1 MATVS
6 FSAAPADP
14 TQLGS
19 TDATGGDPA
28 SPQVDL
34 PVAEATQPTT
44 QDRPGRQPV
53 ELSETQI
60 AFARAAAGHDAEA
73 AGRVGEY
80 LGATAEDDV
89 AVSAA
94 FASAD
99 RGYRGWYWSVTLAVI
114 DPAQPTVSEVV
125 LLPGEEALLAPAWV
139 PWDQRIRAGDVAAG
153 DLLPTPADDVRL
165 VPSYVDSAD
174 PALAELAY
182 EFGFGR
188 TRVLSREGRDEA
200 AQRWH
205 DNFGPDSPIA
215 VAAQAHCVTCGFYLP
230 LAGLLGQALGACG
243 NEFSPADGRV
253 VDADFGCGA
262 HSDTVIDAPL
272 ISASTETVIDELT
285 LEVHDR
291 PAPAG
296 AEWDAQVQDAVTED
310 GMVEALTDVAEGNA
324 AAVEL
329 ADLDLADLDRA
340 NGDSVEADGGRD
352 IASSD
357 DVTGSEDLAST
368 DDTANTVEAA
378 GAELDIEQTVSNIDA
393 AIDAAA
399 DAAMVADAAVD
410 ADVIDAY
417 AIAPAGTDA
426 DAVPDAAVDPAD
438 VLAAADAH
446 TSGDPASTDA
456 AN

>member
-6 FSAAPADP
+6 FPAAAADP
-14 TQLGS
+14 TQFGP
-19 TDATGGDPA
+19 TDAHGGDPA
-28 SPQVDL
+28 LPPVD
-34 PVAEATQPTT
+34 QPAARTGRQAG
-44 QDRPGRQPV
+44 QDRPERQPI
-53 ELSETQI
+53 ELSEALI
-60 AFARAAAGHDAEA
+60 AVARAAAGLDAETA
-73 AGRVGEY
+73 ERVGEY

-125 LLPGEEALLAPAWV
+125 LLPGDEALLAPAWV
-139 PWDQRIRAGDVAAG
+139 PWDQRIRPGDVGAG
-153 DLLPTPADDVRL
+153 DLLPTPADDIRL

-188 TRVLSREGRDEA
+188 SRVLSREGRDEA

-205 DNFGPDSPIA
+205 DSYGPDSPIA
-215 VAAQAHCVTCGFYLP
+215 VGAQAHCVTCGFYLP

-253 VDADFGCGA
+253 VDAEFGCGA

-285 LEVHDR
+285 LEVHYR

-296 AEWDAQVQDAVTED
+296 AEWDSQVQDAATED
-310 GMVEALTDVAEGNA
+310 VMVESLTDAAEISTGVIDLADIDALESSAAIGNTDEVTNPGPVVESAGDDVDAVIVARADADAFA
-324 AAVEL
+324 AAVEQI
-329 ADLDLADLDRA
+329 ADAAAPAALTEVIVVDSI
-340 NGDSVEADGGRD
+340 GDAVVGSDIAVEA
-352 IASSD
+352 AAAVEPATPEPVPD
-357 DVTGSEDLAST
+357 DSAF
-368 DDTANTVEAA
+368 DDTA
-378 GAELDIEQTVSNIDA
+378 SN
-393 AIDAAA
+393 
-399 DAAMVADAAVD
+399 
-410 ADVIDAY
+410 
-417 AIAPAGTDA
+417 
-426 DAVPDAAVDPAD
+426 DAV
-438 VLAAADAH
+438 
-446 TSGDPASTDA
+446 T
-456 AN
+456 

>member
-6 FSAAPADP
+6 FPAAAADP
-14 TQLGS
+14 TQFGS
-19 TDATGGDPA
+19 TDAPGGDRETPL
-28 SPQVDL
+28 VD
-34 PVAEATQPTT
+34 QPTAREA
-44 QDRPGRQPV
+44 QQPSPDRPSRLPV
-53 ELSETQI
+53 ELPDALI
-60 AFARAAAGHDAEA
+60 AFARAAAGMDADA
-73 AGRVGEY
+73 ADRVGEY

-114 DPAQPTVSEVV
+114 DPAAPTVSEVV
-125 LLPGEEALLAPAWV
+125 LLPGDEALLAPPWV
-139 PWDQRIRAGDVAAG
+139 PWDQRIRPGDVGAG

-188 TRVLSREGRDEA
+188 ARVLSREGRDEA

-215 VAAQAHCVTCGFYLP
+215 VAAQAQCLTCGFYVP

-253 VDADFGCGA
+253 VDAEFGCGA

-285 LEVHDR
+285 LEVHYR
-291 PAPAG
+291 PAPTG
-296 AEWDAQVQDAVTED
+296 AEWDSQVQDAVTED
-310 GMVEALTDVAEGNA
+310 GMVEALTDAAETSTGA
-324 AAVEL
+324 IDLDIDAVDADHAVEP
-329 ADLDLADLDRA
+329 
-340 NGDSVEADGGRD
+340 
-352 IASSD
+352 
-357 DVTGSEDLAST
+357 
-368 DDTANTVEAA
+368 A
-378 GAELDIEQTVSNIDA
+378 GADENTDPAGVSSAALKVPLSGSDVDA
-393 AIDAAA
+393 VIVAAA
-399 DAAMVADAAVD
+399 DATAFAAAVD
-410 ADVIDAY
+410 Q
-417 AIAPAGTDA
+417 IAGADA
-426 DAVPDAAVDPAD
+426 DIVYASNEVDTADGMGNAVV
-438 VLAAADAH
+438 
-446 TSGDPASTDA
+446 STDVA
-456 AN
+456 AEHAALEDSASEESALEHTASNDPVN